1 MDLGVYTL
9 LLDKP
14 KWIPWHLK
22 NPFEAWGALFRRL
35 RHKKRDGLPSKVGSG
50 YHENRMVDTEQC
62 PIDPCCL
69 LSCLMLFGY
78 LLTGLRDFPATR
90 M

>member
-1 MDLGVYTL
+1 MDSMAFKESIRGMGGTFST
-9 LLDKP
+9 
-14 KWIPWHLK
+14 I
-22 NPFEAWGALFRRL
+22 EAQ
-35 RHKKRDGLPSKVGSG
+35 KRDGLPSKVGSG

-62 PIDPCCL
+62 PVDPCCL